1 MTDTKLV
8 SEDRRKLMKAAVAG
22 AGAAALF
29 GGLGVSPFM
38 SAALAEAAGRS
49 EKPLKAAFSNAG
61 LQATWCA
68 QGKQAAEYWGN
79 LFNVE
84 VTWFDGQLDA
94 VKQRSAIDNMASQK
108 WDFVAI
114 QAFGIGTLTAPVNKM
129 IDAGIPV
136 IDMDTLIAPLD
147 TINVLTFLA
156 PDNEFMGASVTQAL
170 VNAIN
175 GEGTIIMTQ
184 GALGHTGAQGR
195 AQGFKSVVSK
205 FPKVQVLDE
214 QPADWDVTK
223 VARIWETLL
232 TKYPKIDAAFFH
244 NDDMALA
251 ASKVMQAKGRTETK
265 IGGVDAMPP
274 AIKAVQAGRCTRPCA
289 IRPAAS
295 MAARSS
301 PACRRSSTAPRP
313 DGHPQEH
320 RHRRAGRHQGQRR
333 RHAVDAGAVP
343 DLSVVAKPRCALLEL
358 TDISKSFGGV
368 QALRDVDFSLNAGE
382 IHGLVGENGA
392 GKSTLMKIIAGV
404 HAGYE
409 ANMRVDGRKFISA
422 RRATPS
428 RPASAWCIRS
438 LASRRNSPSPRTSF
452 SASSR

>member
-1 MTDTKLV
+1 MNGEERHVAGRKDMTDSDTNI
-8 SEDRRKLMKAAVAG
+8 SQDRRKLIQAAAAG

-29 GGLGVSPFM
+29 GGFGFNPLISPAM
-38 SAALAEAAGRS
+38 AEAAGRS

-68 QGKQAAEYWGN
+68 QGKQAAEYWGK
-79 LFNVE
+79 LFNVD

-94 VKQRSAIDNMASQK
+94 VKQRAAIDNMASQK

-147 TINVLTFLA
+147 TINVHTFLA
-156 PDNEFMGASVTQAL
+156 PDNVFMGSSVTQAL

-175 GEGTIIMTQ
+175 GEGTIVMTQ

-195 AQGFKSVVSK
+195 AKGFHEVVSK

-251 ASKVMQAKGRTETK
+251 AYKVMQAKGRTETK

-274 AIKAVQAGRCTRPCA
+274 AIKSVQAGEMYATVRNP
-289 IRPAAS
+289 S
-295 MAARSS
+295 
-301 PACRRSSTAPRP
+301 CR
-313 DGHPQEH
+313 
-320 RHRRAGRHQGQRR
+320 
-333 RHAVDAGAVP
+333 
-343 DLSVVAKPRCALLEL
+343 
-358 TDISKSFGGV
+358 
-368 QALRDVDFSLNAGE
+368 
-382 IHGLVGENGA
+382 IHGGA
-392 GKSTLMKIIAGV
+392 IIAGV
-404 HAGYE
+404 QAVVHGAKTGTDIPKNIVTDGPVVTK
-409 ANMRVDGRKFISA
+409 ANADGMLWMQEQFLI
-422 RRATPS
+422 
-428 RPASAWCIRS
+428 
-438 LASRRNSPSPRTSF
+438 
-452 SASSR
+452 